1 MICCRNEIFLS
12 FIFLKNYK
20 WLQNFCSGS
29 PKAFRLFG
37 LSGLFGHLRRPTPK
51 QTGNIGAGG
60 RRAQS
65 AKIIMGGIGM
75 PIPPI
80 KPKAYSK

>member
-1 MICCRNEIFLS
+1 MAAKFLQRKPES
-12 FIFLKNYK
+12 L
-20 WLQNFCSGS
+20 
-29 PKAFRLFG
+29 PAFRA
-37 LSGLFGHLRRPTPK
+37 SGLFGHLRRPTPK